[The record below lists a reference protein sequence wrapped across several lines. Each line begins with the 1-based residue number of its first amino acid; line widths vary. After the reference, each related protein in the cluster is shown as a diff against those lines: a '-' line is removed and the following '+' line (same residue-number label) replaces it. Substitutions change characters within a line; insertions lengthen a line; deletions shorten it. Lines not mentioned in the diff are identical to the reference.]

1 MERVARPH
9 ADRAPADARLAR
21 LSTTA
26 LGSKQH
32 GLCTDA
38 ADDWRQPMIAIARLV
53 RTAAWIVALVI
64 VAGIVLV
71 LLGANMSNVIVR
83 DIHDAASFLVGP
95 FKNVFSPKG
104 HKANVAVNWGLA
116 AVVYVLVGSLIA
128 GLLVRM
134 APRGV
139 VRTHAAT

>member
-1 MERVARPH
+1 
-9 ADRAPADARLAR
+9 
-21 LSTTA
+21 
-26 LGSKQH
+26 
-32 GLCTDA
+32 
-38 ADDWRQPMIAIARLV
+38 MIAIARLV

>member
-1 MERVARPH
+1 MLTEWAS
-9 ADRAPADARLAR
+9 AGRLAR
-21 LSTTA
+21 LLLTG

-32 GLCTDA
+32 GVYTET
-38 ADDWRQPMIAIARLV
+38 ADDWRQHMIALARLV
-53 RTAAWIVALVI
+53 RTAAWLVALVI
-64 VAGIVLV
+64 VVGIVLV

-95 FKNVFSPKG
+95 FKNVFSPKS
-104 HKANVAVNWGLA
+104 HKVDVAVNWGLA
-116 AVVYVLVGSLIA
+116 AVVYLLVGSLIA

-139 VRTHAAT
+139 VRSRTAAV